1 MGIMPCHSHVVIFV
15 LVAGLILLALTSL
28 VFPDCSIL
36 YQKANS
42 TRWQGFD
49 VFAFVKESLITPAV
63 LIMAIGYQ
71 IAVDSEPGFRVQ
83 PSGRSRKLANRRVV
97 EEGARACSFDCA
109 WLFG

>member
-1 MGIMPCHSHVVIFV
+1 MPDELLEILVRTGVRDVRPSGPGALARSIPNEV
-15 LVAGLILLALTSL
+15 LRMLLLN
-28 VFPDCSIL
+28 DD
-36 YQKANS
+36 Y
-42 TRWQGFD
+42 RG
-49 VFAFVKESLITPAV
+49 PAV

-83 PSGRSRKLANRRVV
+83 PSGRSRKLANRRLV